1 MAQLKQEASVSS
13 KAAQQL
19 MELEQQVRW
28 AGVVVLR
35 GEG

>member
-19 MELEQQVRW
+19 MELEQQVTGT
-28 AGVVVLR
+28 GVVLM
-35 GEG
+35 EG